1 MTKFHLLAAVAAAAL
16 ATACAGAQST
26 EAARTAQQN
35 TTTATEQTV
44 QPANMSDAQL
54 LAYAA
59 ARDEIVPLQ
68 QTFGAQTQER
78 QLEITAEIAA
88 IQQRHGISPTT
99 YNAITRAANQDRVF
113 AARLAA
119 LQPDTFS
126 NDSLRAFA
134 RASIEIQPL
143 TDSLGTA
150 TPEQQA
156 QVTEQIRQV
165 LERNE
170 LDGATYNAIAQRAQ
184 ADEAFAAR
192 IQDLHRQAQAPA
204 TAEDSGE

>member
-1 MTKFHLLAAVAAAAL
+1 MTKFQLLAAVAAAAF
-16 ATACAGAQST
+16 ATACAST
-26 EAARTAQQN
+26 ETARTTQQN
-35 TTTATEQTV
+35 TTSATAQTV

-54 LAYAA
+54 RAYTA

-88 IQQRHGISPTT
+88 IQQRHGVDPTT
-99 YNAITRAANQDRVF
+99 YNAITRAANEDRVF

-126 NDSLRAFA
+126 EESLRAFA

-143 TDSLGTA
+143 TNSLGTA

-156 QVTEQIRQV
+156 QVTEQIRQI
-165 LERNE
+165 LERNN

-192 IQDLHRQAQAPA
+192 IQDLHRQAQAPT

>member
-1 MTKFHLLAAVAAAAL
+1 MTKFQLLAAVAAAAF
-16 ATACAGAQST
+16 ATACAST
-26 EAARTAQQN
+26 EPARTTQQN
-35 TTTATEQTV
+35 TATATEQTV
-44 QPANMSDAQL
+44 QPADMSDAQL
-54 LAYAA
+54 RAYTA

-68 QTFGAQTQER
+68 QTFGAQTPER

-88 IQQRHGISPTT
+88 IQQRHGIEPTT
-99 YNAITRAANQDRVF
+99 YNAITRAANEDRVF

-126 NDSLRAFA
+126 DDSLRAFA

-143 TDSLGTA
+143 TNSLGTA

-156 QVTEQIRQV
+156 QVTEQIRQI
-165 LERNE
+165 LERNN

-192 IQDLHRQAQAPA
+192 IQDLHRQAQTPA
-204 TAEDSGE
+204 TTEDSGE